1 MARYDRPL
9 RRRYDFGMRGYRE
22 TTRPLGRRRL
32 YPPRYD
38 TFYLESY
45 SEIGQEIPLPNRVTR
60 RYNREYVDDRLN
72 AARAYGYG
80 LRNPNRIVGEDA
92 YRRPYQTIGGTRTSR
107 GTPGP
112 DRYIPGRF
120 GPSYGGRYPDEL

>member
-1 MARYDRPL
+1 MSRYDRG
-9 RRRYDFGMRGYRE
+9 YDFGMRGYPQ
-22 TTRPLGRRRL
+22 TTRPLLRRTPRR
-32 YPPRYD
+32 PRYD
-38 TFYLESY
+38 RYYDFS
-45 SEIGQEIPLPNRVTR
+45 GGWDGPDLPPSNRVSR